1 MITLEM
7 VVIGAIRV
15 AGSLP
20 VLRWPFEGA
29 LIAIVVDFSDLFLM
43 NLLPLGGLGDYQA
56 FDKWVDLVYM
66 ATFLAVALRWS
77 GIEKRVSIGL
87 FAYRMIGVAVFEL
100 TEWRSVL
107 LIFPNVFEF
116 WFVFVAA
123 RDRFRPGYRL
133 TWLSTA
139 GWLAALTAA
148 KEAQEF
154 VLHQGRYLDRYRAV
168 DVVVDWWNWV
178 TALF

>member
-1 MITLEM
+1 M

-20 VLRWPFEGA
+20 VLWWPFVGA
-29 LIAIVVDFSDLFLM
+29 LIAILVDFSDLFLM
-43 NLLPLGGLGDYQA
+43 NLLHLGGLGDYQA

-66 ATFLAVALRWS
+66 ATFLAVSLRWS

-87 FAYRMIGVAVFEL
+87 FAYRMIGVAVFEA
-100 TEWRSVL
+100 TRARSVL
-107 LIFPNVFEF
+107 LVFPNVFEF
-116 WFVFVAA
+116 WFVFIAA
-123 RDRFRPGYRL
+123 RNQFRPSHTL
-133 TWLSTA
+133 TRRRAVAWL
-139 GWLAALTAA
+139 LALLAA

-154 VLHQGRYLDRYRAV
+154 VLHQGKYLDRYRAV
-168 DVVVDWWNWV
+168 DVVVAWWNWV

>member
-1 MITLEM
+1 M

-20 VLRWPFEGA
+20 VLRWPFAGA
-29 LIAIVVDFSDLFLM
+29 LIAILVDFSDLFWM
-43 NLLPLGGLGDYQA
+43 NLLHLGGLGDYQA
-56 FDKWVDLVYM
+56 FDKWIDLVYM
-66 ATFLAVALRWS
+66 ATFLAVSLRWS
-77 GIEKRVSIGL
+77 GLEKRVSLYL
-87 FAYRMIGVAVFEL
+87 FGYRMVGIAAFEIL
-100 TEWRSVL
+100 QWRSVL

-123 RDRFRPGYRL
+123 RDQFKPGYTL
-133 TWLSTA
+133 TRRRAAAWLIV
-139 GWLAALTAA
+139 LLIA

-168 DVVVDWWNWV
+168 DVVVDWWSWV
-178 TALF
+178 MALF

>member
-1 MITLEM
+1 LITLEM

-20 VLRWPFEGA
+20 VLRWPFAGA
-29 LIAIVVDFSDLFLM
+29 LLAILIDFSDLFWM
-43 NLLPLGGLGDYQA
+43 NLLDLGGLGDYQA

-66 ATFLAVALRWS
+66 ATFLAVALRWA
-77 GIEKRVSIGL
+77 GTERTVAVGL
-87 FAYRMIGVAVFEL
+87 FAYRMVGFAAFEISG
-100 TEWRSVL
+100 WRSVL
-107 LIFPNVFEF
+107 LVFPNVFEF

-123 RDRFRPGYRL
+123 RDQFWPSYRL
-133 TWLSTA
+133 TKVRTAAWL
-139 GWLAALTAA
+139 LLLVAA
-148 KEAQEF
+148 KEGQEF
-154 VLHQGRYLDRYRAV
+154 VLHQGKYLDRYRAV